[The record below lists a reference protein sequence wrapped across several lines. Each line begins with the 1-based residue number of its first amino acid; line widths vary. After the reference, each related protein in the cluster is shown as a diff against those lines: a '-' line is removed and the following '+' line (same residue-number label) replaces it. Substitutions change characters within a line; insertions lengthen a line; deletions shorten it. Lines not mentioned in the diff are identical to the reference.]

1 MDNVFVEKEIYCH
14 WIGVFSGRELD
25 MNRLSTEEGYSD
37 LDEKCSRIF
46 VKDIMRT
53 RPVTIKGDDSVERVL
68 EVFNENQFHTYP
80 VVEKNGSFLGI
91 IDQNIILQLLL
102 THRVSRL
109 DHTHLM
115 AVKSLSESA
124 RGIMIPHP
132 VTIPP
137 EMDLCE
143 VAEIMLKHK
152 VDRFCVVD
160 NDKLVGIICKPD
172 VIKAIYSIR
181 G

>member
-1 MDNVFVEKEIYCH
+1 M
-14 WIGVFSGRELD
+14 FS
-25 MNRLSTEEGYSD
+25 EGEFNDQYSAEAEYSD

-46 VKDIMRT
+46 VKDIMEV
-53 RPVTIKGDDSVERVL
+53 RPVVINADDPVEKVL
-68 EVFNENQFHTYP
+68 EVFNEKEFHTYP
-80 VVEKNGSFLGI
+80 VVEKNGDFLGI
-91 IDQNIILQLLL
+91 IDQNIILQLL

-115 AVKSLSESA
+115 AVKSLSEFA

-143 VAEIMLKHK
+143 VAEIMIKHK

-160 NDKLVGIICKPD
+160 KDKLVGIICKPD
-172 VIKAIYSIR
+172 VIKAIYSLR

>member
-1 MDNVFVEKEIYCH
+1 M
-14 WIGVFSGRELD
+14 FS
-25 MNRLSTEEGYSD
+25 EGEFNDQYSAEAEYSD
-37 LDEKCSRIF
+37 LEEKCSRIF
-46 VKDIMRT
+46 VKDIMQT
-53 RPVTIKGDDSVERVL
+53 RPVVIKADDPVEKVL
-68 EVFNENQFHTYP
+68 EVFNEKEFHTYP
-80 VVEKNGSFLGI
+80 VVEDNGDFLGI

-124 RGIMIPHP
+124 RGILIPHP

-143 VAEIMLKHK
+143 VAEIMIKHK
-152 VDRFCVVD
+152 VERFCVVD
-160 NDKLVGIICKPD
+160 KKKLVGIICKPD
-172 VIKAIYSIR
+172 VIKAIYSLR
-181 G
+181 S

>member
-1 MDNVFVEKEIYCH
+1 MEVRPVVINADDPVEK
-14 WIGVFSGRELD
+14 
-25 MNRLSTEEGYSD
+25 
-37 LDEKCSRIF
+37 
-46 VKDIMRT
+46 
-53 RPVTIKGDDSVERVL
+53 VL
-68 EVFNENQFHTYP
+68 EVFNEKEFHTYP
-80 VVEKNGSFLGI
+80 VVEKNGDFLGI
-91 IDQNIILQLLL
+91 IDQNIILQLL

-115 AVKSLSESA
+115 AVKSLSEFA

-143 VAEIMLKHK
+143 VAEIMIKHK

-160 NDKLVGIICKPD
+160 KDKLVGIICKPD
-172 VIKAIYSIR
+172 VIKAIYSLR

>member
-1 MDNVFVEKEIYCH
+1 
-14 WIGVFSGRELD
+14 VFSEREPD
-25 MNRLSTEEGYSD
+25 KGHLSKEEVYSD

-46 VKDIMRT
+46 VKDIMQP
-53 RPVTIKGDDSVERVL
+53 RPVTIKADDSVERVL

-80 VVEKNGSFLGI
+80 VVEKNGNFLGI

-143 VAEIMLKHK
+143 VAEIMIKHK
-152 VDRFCVVD
+152 VERFCVVD
-160 NDKLVGIICKPD
+160 NGKLAGIICKPD
-172 VIKAIYSIR
+172 VIKAIYSLR